1 MELTQGT
8 RPVAVG
14 VEEEF
19 HIVDLE
25 SRRLV
30 PQADSLLSQLPRE
43 QFVAEL
49 QCSMVEANSRPCAR
63 LVDLAE
69 DLAALRRRLVAAAD
83 GFGLG
88 VVAAG
93 TVPVAD
99 LESLKVT
106 PNPRYEDMLDEYRLL
121 VREQLICGTQVH
133 VDIGDRDLAVHVGHR
148 IAPWLPALIALSA
161 SSPFWLGLDTGY
173 ASYRTML
180 WSRWPTT
187 GPLGAFTGAAE
198 YDAMIEDLV
207 RTGTIS
213 DPGMIYYD
221 VRPSAHLPTLELRI
235 ADACPRL
242 EDVVL
247 LAGLFRAIVGGEVD
261 AVTAGRPAPRV
272 RTEVVRAATWRAARS
287 GMEGGLVDPLDG
299 TSVPAPQLLQGLLER
314 CRERLEAAGDWDLV
328 AELAQAALARGSSAA
343 RQRQAFSRGG
353 APNVVDTLITET
365 RTNIGWL
372 PGAGPNRSH
381 QHRPQ

>member
-1 MELTQGT
+1 MTQGIG
-8 RPVAVG
+8 PVAIG

-30 PQADSLLSQLPRE
+30 PQADSLLSQLSCE

-49 QCSMVEANSRPCAR
+49 QCSMVEANSRPHAR
-63 LVDLAE
+63 LVDLAG
-69 DLAALRRRLVAAAD
+69 DLAALRRSAVAAAD
-83 GFGLG
+83 GLGLG
-88 VVAAG
+88 IVAAG

-106 PNPRYEDMLDEYRLL
+106 PNPRYQDMLDDYQML

-133 VDIGDRDLAVHVGHR
+133 VDIGDRDLAIIVGRR
-148 IAPWLPALIALSA
+148 IAPWLPALLALSA

-198 YDAMIEDLV
+198 YGAMIEDLV

-213 DPGMIYYD
+213 DPGMIYHD

-235 ADACPRL
+235 TDACPRL

-247 LAGLFRAIVGGEVD
+247 LAGLFRAIVGGEID
-261 AVTAGRPAPRV
+261 AVTEGRPAPHV

-287 GMEGGLVDPLDG
+287 GLEGELVDPLDG
-299 TSVPAPQLLQGLLER
+299 TLVPAPQLLQGLLER
-314 CRERLEAAGDWDLV
+314 YRERLEAAGDWDLV
-328 AELAQAALARGSSAA
+328 AELAQAALAHGSSAA
-343 RQRQAFSRGG
+343 RQRQAFARGG
-353 APNVVDTLITET
+353 PPDVVDTLITET
-365 RTNIGWL
+365 RTNIG
-372 PGAGPNRSH
+372 
-381 QHRPQ
+381 